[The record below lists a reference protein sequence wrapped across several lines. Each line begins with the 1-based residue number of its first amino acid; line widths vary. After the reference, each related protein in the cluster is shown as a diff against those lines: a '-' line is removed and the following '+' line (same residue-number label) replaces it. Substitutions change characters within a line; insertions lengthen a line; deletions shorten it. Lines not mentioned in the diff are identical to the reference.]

1 MARLPRLFV
10 LGTLLTA
17 VCLSACSSLSF
28 SGGSPAM
35 VSPVTGDRFSPSL
48 PTRVFTPSQAGVA
61 DYYLTD
67 LPKEVLA
74 GGGAGGDLSHAT
86 GTIVHV
92 HLFTKPRA
100 GSTPIATDA
109 TTAIIRVYVLTG
121 GQAGLYGGGGFF
133 SPSGSVDGKE
143 AGGSTRSAT
152 LHLTQATK
160 GFEDAIG
167 PTEFSG
173 SFHARRDDATCERL
187 RLITQALEGAMEQVE

>member
-1 MARLPRLFV
+1 MPRHANFPAFAL
-10 LGTLLTA
+10 LAATL
-17 VCLSACSSLSF
+17 CMSACSSLSF

-35 VSPVTGDRFSPSL
+35 VSPVTGDRFSPAL
-48 PTRVFTPSQAGVA
+48 PTRVFTPSKAGVA

-74 GGGAGGDLSHAT
+74 GGSDLSRVT

-109 TTAIIRVYVLTG
+109 TTAIIRVYILTG
-121 GQAGLYGGGGFF
+121 GQAGMYGGGGFF
-133 SPSGSVDGKE
+133 SPSGNAAGKE
-143 AGGSTRSAT
+143 AGGTTRGAT

-173 SFHARRDDATCERL
+173 SFRATRDEATCERL
-187 RLITQALEGAMEQVE
+187 RLITQALEGGMEAVE